1 MESIWSQLC
10 HIPQRPPLPGG
21 LHTEVA
27 VIGAGLAGILT
38 AFALQQ
44 AGHRVVVL
52 EARRIASG
60 QSRNTTAKVTSQH
73 GLLYDRLIR
82 RLGED
87 KAGQYAQANQRALEA
102 YRHLIAARGILCDW
116 QECPA

>member
-52 EARRIASG
+52 EGGRVAQQGAPDELIASG
-60 QSRNTTAKVTSQH
+60 
-73 GLLYDRLIR
+73 GL
-82 RLGED
+82 
-87 KAGQYAQANQRALEA
+87 
-102 YRHLIAARGILCDW
+102 YRHMVELQRQTEDW
-116 QECPA
+116 SLK